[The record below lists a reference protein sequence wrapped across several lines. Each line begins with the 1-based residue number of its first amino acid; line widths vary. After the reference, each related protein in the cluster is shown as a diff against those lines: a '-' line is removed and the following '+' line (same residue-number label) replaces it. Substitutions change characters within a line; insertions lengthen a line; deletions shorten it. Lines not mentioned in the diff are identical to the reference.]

1 MNLWDRVE
9 ISIEGRTTSMKLPNR
24 ERAVVDIAKLRD
36 YCLSV
41 EHLRGR
47 HKARVFAT
55 ALGLTADNAEE
66 LRDMLLVAARTNDAR
81 PTEQDAYGQRY
92 VLDFRMQGP
101 AGQAM
106 VRSSWI
112 IRSGE
117 DFPRLTSCYVL

>member
-1 MNLWDRVE
+1 
-9 ISIEGRTTSMKLPNR
+9 MKLPNP

-36 YCLSV
+36 YCLSFK
-41 EHLRGR
+41 HPRGR

-55 ALGLTADNAEE
+55 TLGLTADHAEK
-66 LRDMLLVAARTNDAR
+66 LRDALLAAARTYDAT
-81 PTEQDAYGQRY
+81 PTEQDSYGQRY
-92 VLDFRMQGP
+92 VVDFPMNGP

-112 IRSGE
+112 VRRGE